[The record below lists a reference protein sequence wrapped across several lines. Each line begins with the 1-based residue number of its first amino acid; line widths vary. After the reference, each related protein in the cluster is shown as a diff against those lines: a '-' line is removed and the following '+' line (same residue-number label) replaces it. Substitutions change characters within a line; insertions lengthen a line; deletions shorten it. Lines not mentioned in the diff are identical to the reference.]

1 MLVITC
7 VSGAYAYGMKG
18 EGFFLFR
25 SSNFRLPSGLHD
37 WQTDTIDFLI
47 DV

>member
-1 MLVITC
+1 MNEAIV
-7 VSGAYAYGMKG
+7 MKI
-18 EGFFLFR
+18 FPNHDIFNLYLQNCR
-25 SSNFRLPSGLHD
+25 PKKSYD